1 MSDKIN
7 NLTPIMADTQRKEPT
22 KEKRVYIRVT
32 DKKYR
37 QLASEAGNVGLGI
50 GPYLRQL
57 VETHPLRQS
66 KK

>member
-1 MSDKIN
+1 
-7 NLTPIMADTQRKEPT
+7 MADTQRKEPT